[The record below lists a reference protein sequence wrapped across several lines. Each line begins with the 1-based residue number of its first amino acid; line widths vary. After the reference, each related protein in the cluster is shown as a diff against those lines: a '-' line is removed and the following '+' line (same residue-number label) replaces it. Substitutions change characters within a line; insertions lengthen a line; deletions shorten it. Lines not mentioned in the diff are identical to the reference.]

1 MAKKITTNSTLDSHK
16 NIPYPKHEESFL
28 KYYNLGESR
37 TLLEAAKKRYQEL
50 LIESKKREDRR
61 RQGGITFSKDENR
74 LRLLALR
81 ALIRDA
87 LDVFSYKVDLHIQVK
102 KALVRGDIEKAQE
115 LNEKLNILGRV
126 DMENFESVEAMVDLY
141 DKINDIIKNRSSEK
155 IS

>member
-50 LIESKKREDRR
+50 LIESKKRGKQIPTEDSFYTKIKRWAQKENWKEWVLIKQAEDRR

-74 LRLLALR
+74 
-81 ALIRDA
+81 
-87 LDVFSYKVDLHIQVK
+87 Y
-102 KALVRGDIEKAQE
+102 
-115 LNEKLNILGRV
+115 
-126 DMENFESVEAMVDLY
+126 
-141 DKINDIIKNRSSEK
+141 
-155 IS
+155 